1 MQQLRMMATVEPHS
15 FPPPF
20 PKQGWKMLR
29 VEVPLL
35 GLLWLESLR
44 PAAGTFTLR
53 ELAFWD
59 KTQEETPGT
68 PRLLRGESPT

>member
-1 MQQLRMMATVEPHS
+1 MQQLWVMATVEPHS
-15 FPPPF
+15 FPPLF

-44 PAAGTFTLR
+44 PAAGTF
-53 ELAFWD
+53 WG
-59 KTQEETPGT
+59 QNPGGD
-68 PRLLRGESPT
+68 PRNPPAAAR